1 MKRLFFAMLCTLVL
15 TACGNEESTQ
25 PKPAEKPKTEETA
38 TKPKTEAASKPKP
51 KPAEQ
56 STPAKPAKST
66 PSKPVEKSAKSSTSS
81 TVFSGEQGVLANDVI
96 MALGDDK
103 KNFDE
108 LMDYV
113 TAQDTESVNRMIAE
127 GKAVIHKKGTPITV
141 LKNDVL
147 SVKIKINATGERGWV
162 PYEYVTKK

>member
-1 MKRLFFAMLCTLVL
+1 MTEKPKPDEQNAPAK
-15 TACGNEESTQ
+15 TAKSTHS
-25 PKPAEKPKTEETA
+25 KPAE
-38 TKPKTEAASKPKP
+38 
-51 KPAEQ
+51 
-56 STPAKPAKST
+56 
-66 PSKPVEKSAKSSTSS
+66 SS